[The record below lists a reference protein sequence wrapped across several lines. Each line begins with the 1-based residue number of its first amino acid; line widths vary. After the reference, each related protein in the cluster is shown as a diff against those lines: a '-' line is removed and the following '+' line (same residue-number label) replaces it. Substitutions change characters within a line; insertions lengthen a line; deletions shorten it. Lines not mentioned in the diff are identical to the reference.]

1 MTQEALLI
9 IDYTNDFVS
18 DKGSL
23 TCGKPAQE
31 LENEI
36 VNLADS
42 FLKQNKWVIIPTD
55 LHFPGNKYHPE
66 TKLFPPHNLPNTWGR
81 QLYGKLQTWYDANK
95 TNDHVIFMDKTR
107 YSAFAGTNLDLILR

>member
-81 QLYGKLQTWYDANK
+81 HYMASCKLGMMPTKQMIMSSSWIKRA
-95 TNDHVIFMDKTR
+95 
-107 YSAFAGTNLDLILR
+107 ILLLQALT

>member
-66 TKLFPPHNLPNTWGR
+66 TKLFPPHNLPNTWGSAIIW
-81 QLYGKLQTWYDANK
+81 QAANL
-95 TNDHVIFMDKTR
+95 V
-107 YSAFAGTNLDLILR
+107 

>member
-42 FLKQNKWVIIPTD
+42 FLKHISQEINIIPKLSCFHRIIYPT
-55 LHFPGNKYHPE
+55 LGVGNYMASCKLGMMP
-66 TKLFPPHNLPNTWGR
+66 TKQMIMSSSWIKRAILL
-81 QLYGKLQTWYDANK
+81 LQALT
-95 TNDHVIFMDKTR
+95 
-107 YSAFAGTNLDLILR
+107 

>member
-42 FLKQNKWVIIPTD
+42 FLKQNKI
-55 LHFPGNKYHPE
+55 
-66 TKLFPPHNLPNTWGR
+66 GR
-81 QLYGKLQTWYDANK
+81 A
-95 TNDHVIFMDKTR
+95 HV
-107 YSAFAGTNLDLILR
+107 